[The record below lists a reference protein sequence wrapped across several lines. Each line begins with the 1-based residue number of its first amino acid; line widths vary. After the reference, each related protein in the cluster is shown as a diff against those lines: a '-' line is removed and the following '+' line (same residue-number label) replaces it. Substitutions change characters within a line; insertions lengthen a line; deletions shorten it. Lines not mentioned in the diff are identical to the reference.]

1 MDGGYQKAGKEKGKE
16 LVVINID
23 GTHQTVLAEEKGE
36 YFEIVKT
43 FHLNRFKIKC
53 LILKC
58 SAN

>member
-43 FHLNRFKIKC
+43 FH
-53 LILKC
+53 
-58 SAN
+58 